1 MIFLDKHRKPVKLLA
16 RNLLCS
22 WRPQAPSQWGEDAR
36 RPLPSEDAGRLPHWV
51 LEAQAKKLTQRAPV
65 PQGVILKEEQREKRR
80 EKGKKERHGETKL
93 QRARPITLFS
103 KGTFIP

>member
-1 MIFLDKHRKPVKLLA
+1 MPSWWVEDAGHRLP
-16 RNLLCS
+16 
-22 WRPQAPSQWGEDAR
+22 GEDAGH
-36 RPLPSEDAGRLPHWV
+36 LPNRV